1 MEETKTTML
10 VLDLSH
16 HCIETAIRQRYN
28 AAVRAYFK
36 QEDERPRLENEI
48 GLLLDALETLDF
60 PVLRSRHRELAGSTE
75 ARITLTKEAHTGSL
89 MIQID
94 GQPLQDLPQ
103 RKTPRRS

>member
-16 HCIETAIRQRYN
+16 HCIETAVRQRYN
-28 AAVRAYFK
+28 AAVRTYFK
-36 QEDERPRLENEI
+36 QEDERPKLEKEI
-48 GLLLDALETLDF
+48 DLLLEALETLDF

-75 ARITLTKEAHTGSL
+75 ARITLSKEAPPGSL
-89 MIQID
+89 VIQID
-94 GQPLQDLPQ
+94 GQPFKDLPQ